1 MVYYDKKNYKLV
13 GFQISKTKNKMY
25 DAIIKSKLN
34 KIHLIP
40 FGDKRFENFQDK
52 TGLNLYPNLIHNDK
66 IRRKNYR
73 NRQMIL
79 WVKPSRWFTNC
90 ENVFLFILIL

>member
-1 MVYYDKKNYKLV
+1 MNLYMVYFDKKNYKLV
-13 GFQISKTKNKMY
+13 GFQTSKTKNKMY
-25 DAIIKSKLN
+25 DAIIKSKLD

-40 FGDKRFENFQDK
+40 FGDKRYENFQDK

-73 NRQMIL
+73 SRHRVYVKDGFYSPSYFSYYYL
-79 WVKPSRWFTNC
+79 W
-90 ENVFLFILIL
+90 